1 MIDYVYIYITIYNVS
16 YVFICIIML
25 WCWSPRL
32 VQVND
37 KWGSTYGCWSI
48 PHAATMT
55 GMTGACQGS
64 SPWEFLGS
72 MKKSFRD
79 SVMSSAKNGCWW
91 IHILGKCWELP
102 TAPVINRRSN
112 TTINGVNYGFL
123 MPWLLG
129 HFEGEVPFACWSNR
143 NHSNELLQEVHHF
156 FLQQIQT
163 SISAGEKLHKITC
176 ELFFMRIPVR
186 K

>member
-1 MIDYVYIYITIYNVS
+1 MYHMYS
-16 YVFICIIML
+16 YVSSCYDAEAPDWYKWTASGVLPMVAGHFLMQQPGL
-25 WCWSPRL
+25 AWL
-32 VQVND
+32 VLVREV
-37 KWGSTYGCWSI
+37 
-48 PHAATMT
+48 PL
-55 GMTGACQGS
+55 GS
-64 SPWEFLGS
+64 SWDPW
-72 MKKSFRD
+72 RIP
-79 SVMSSAKNGCWW
+79 SVIPWCLRLRHTSAKNGCWW
-91 IHILGKCWELP
+91 IHSLGKCWELP

-143 NHSNELLQEVHHF
+143 NHSNELLQEVPHF

-176 ELFFMRIPVR
+176 ELFFMRIPVT